1 LVYEVLSLE
10 RPYYELPKQLFKMK
24 VYHDGYRP
32 VVPTNWPSSLV
43 FLLETGWNEKIHH
56 RPTMEGMYF
65 ILNDDIIPK
74 LVPPKQE
81 PSKQKEVTD
90 SPSKG
95 FNSSGKPSSLRRLA
109 GNSLK
114 LLSRSKTATPDS
126 SFETTRLVP
135 AT

>member
-1 LVYEVLSLE
+1 
-10 RPYYELPKQLFKMK
+10 
-24 VYHDGYRP
+24 
-32 VVPTNWPSSLV
+32 
-43 FLLETGWNEKIHH
+43 
-56 RPTMEGMYF
+56 MEGMYF